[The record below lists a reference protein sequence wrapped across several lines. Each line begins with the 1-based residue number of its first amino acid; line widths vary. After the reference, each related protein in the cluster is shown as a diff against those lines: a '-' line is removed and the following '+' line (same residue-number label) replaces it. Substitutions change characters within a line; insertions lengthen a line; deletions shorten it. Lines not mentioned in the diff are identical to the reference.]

1 MKLLT
6 PDIHLVSPVAG
17 RHERCTSPRE
27 PKSSGGWWRDQTR
40 CEPIRDVRILEL
52 HLHPLDLDVLHL
64 IYLGRHPGNS
74 LPDSLLGLVWD
85 VAVTCLEAPTPC
97 GGARDRDTASLP

>member
-1 MKLLT
+1 MRADLASGRRLG
-6 PDIHLVSPVAG
+6 IVPVNDFQRQAVA
-17 RHERCTSPRE
+17 
-27 PKSSGGWWRDQTR
+27 
-40 CEPIRDVRILEL
+40 RDVRILEL